1 MPACS
6 TPPRVR
12 HEGRALNLIDAHQ
25 HYWRVDRGDY
35 AWLREAPAMLQRDF
49 LPADLQPQR
58 TAAGVAGSVLVQ
70 AAASEAETR
79 YLFELARAD
88 RSILGVV
95 GWVDFEAPDVAA
107 RIRALAHDGDGLLL
121 GLRPMAQDHPD
132 PDWLARP
139 ALDPAF
145 DCLQELD
152 LAFDA
157 LVRPPQLPALQRRL
171 RRERELRVVLDHAG
185 KPDIAH
191 GRYDDWA
198 LHTRQLAALPKLC
211 CKFSGLLT
219 ELAPGM
225 PASALDPYVEHL
237 FACFGPG
244 RLLWGS
250 DWPVLTLRDSYA
262 QWLELARGLAQRHA
276 PHALERIFSRNAL
289 AFYRPR
295 RAPDFPA
302 SAGAP
307 A

>member
-1 MPACS
+1 M
-6 TPPRVR
+6 T
-12 HEGRALNLIDAHQ
+12 LIDAHQ
-25 HYWRVDRGDY
+25 HYWRVARGDY
-35 AWLREAPAMLQRDF
+35 AWLRDAPAALRRDF
-49 LPADLQPQR
+49 LPDELQPQR
-58 TAAGVAGSVLVQ
+58 DAAGVDASVLVQ

-95 GWVDFEAPDVAA
+95 GWVDFAAPDAAA
-107 RIRALAHDGDGLLL
+107 RIHALARDGDGLLL
-121 GLRPMAQDHPD
+121 GLRPMAQDQPD

-139 ALDPAF
+139 ELDAAF
-145 DCLQELD
+145 ACLQELD

-157 LVRPPQLPALQRRL
+157 LVRPPQLPALLRRL
-171 RRERELRVVLDHAG
+171 RRERELRAVLDHAG

-191 GRYDDWA
+191 GHLGDWA
-198 LHTRQLAALPKLC
+198 VPVRELAALPGLC
-211 CKFSGLLT
+211 CKFSGPLT

-225 PASALDPYVEHL
+225 PTSALDPYVAHL
-237 FACFGPG
+237 FACFGPT

-262 QWLELARGLAQRHA
+262 HWLELARALAQRHA
-276 PHALERIFSRNAL
+276 PDALERIFGGNAL

-302 SAGAP
+302 TAGAIP
-307 A
+307 